1 MKLARKYS
9 DYLVYRLLES
19 VMVTSNEFKKII
31 NDMPNTDKIAD
42 ILYQI
47 IDDKVDI
54 KTNYNL
60 VDVDKEKNDE
70 VSFLPD
76 NQYQR
81 FLTKGDDVTT
91 KTKGKAKIGRMIN
104 QILKDNGHTQFKD
117 TDVEKFIN
125 NFKSTWNKKHGIV
138 NRKTEVVKGKDI
150 LKWYNI
156 NSYNS
161 DKGTLGSS
169 CMRYEKVNHFMNIY
183 AENPDKISMIII
195 TDEGKLVAR
204 ALFWVL
210 DETTQGSSKKF
221 YLDRIYTEQDSD
233 VNFLFD
239 WVVDNLCNKDSKIL
253 ASHKNSEN
261 QYEMK
266 VFLNKVNF
274 EHYPYADSFNYL
286 YEKID
291 KEGRILGNGY
301 VSNFSHWDDKEITK
315 NYSVSEIRNH
325 SEGFPSRLSHV
336 FSKKLNMFINNKEA
350 IQDSEVGWVPKSMCK
365 KCEFLD
371 DWIYQDNAVWSESMQ
386 DWIDKRQAVDTKDF
400 GLIHRDAIIKVAT
413 KYIGDYLHPID
424 FISKMERGENLFEIE
439 TKLKS
444 NDWKIPEYR
453 FNRERYYSDNL
464 VVKDFWNEW
473 QIKQGC
479 FELFDC
485 GQYDDVIP
493 KVNNFTELVKERNHK
508 AYLLKEDAILFR
520 LTPSDDNKWI
530 SVSDLKSP
538 YHNLNYTEFVKFVN
552 NSDIDKSTKNLII
565 ENKTKF
571 HEYWMNNSSSYR
583 RKFEIDIKMSGVD
596 GTGLY
601 LKLFDLVW
609 KKFMTMDES
618 INREIKERFENY
630 NLTDDQVQLVY
641 EILSGL
647 TLAFIIYDDTS
658 DSRGM
663 VNDWLDSDKAT
674 NFIDRISNIR
684 NHNGD
689 ISGIYFSDFT
699 EICRKIFRNYIDDL
713 RGDIRVVSDEMAREY
728 NISRDAFMSFISDS
742 ISLRDLNPYI

>member
-9 DYLVYRLLES
+9 DYLVYQLLES
-19 VMVTSNEFKKII
+19 VMVTSREFKSII
-31 NDMPNTDKIAD
+31 HDMPNGDKIAD
-42 ILYQI
+42 ILYNI
-47 IDDKVDI
+47 IDDKTDI

-60 VDVDKEKNDE
+60 IDVDKEKNDE

-81 FLTKGDDVTT
+81 FIAKGDDVTT
-91 KTKGKAKIGRMIN
+91 KTKGNAKIGRMIN

-150 LKWYNI
+150 LKWYDVSN
-156 NSYNS
+156 YNS
-161 DKGTLGSS
+161 TNGTLGSS

-183 AENPDKISMIII
+183 AENPDKISMVII

-210 DETTQGSSKKF
+210 DETSQGNKKF

-233 VNFLFD
+233 FQFLFD
-239 WVVDNLCNKDSKIL
+239 WVVDNLCNKDPKIL

-291 KEGRILGNGY
+291 KEGKILGNGY
-301 VSNFSHWDDKEITK
+301 VSNFNHYDDKDITR

-325 SEGFPSRLSHV
+325 NEGLPSRLSHV
-336 FSKKLNMFINNKEA
+336 FSEKLNIFIRKREA
-350 IQDSEVGWVPKSMCK
+350 IRDSEAGWIPKSMCK

-371 DWIYQDNAVWSESMQ
+371 EWIYQDNAVWSESMQ
-386 DWIDKRQAVDTKDF
+386 DWIDKRQAVDTKEF

-424 FISKMERGENLFEIE
+424 FMSKLESGVNLFEIE

-444 NDWKIPEYR
+444 NDWKRPEYR
-453 FNRERYYSDNL
+453 LGGERYYSDDL
-464 VVKDFWNEW
+464 VVKDIWNEW

-485 GQYDDVIP
+485 GQYDDVMP
-493 KVNNFTELVKERNHK
+493 KVGNFTGLVKEKNGK
-508 AYLLKEDAILFR
+508 AYLLKEDAVLFG
-520 LTPSDDNKWI
+520 LTPGNSDKWI
-530 SVSDLKSP
+530 SVVDLKSF
-538 YHNLNYTEFVKFVN
+538 YETLNYTEFMKFVDA
-552 NSDIDKSTKNLII
+552 SDIDQSTKDSII
-565 ENKTKF
+565 ETKTKF
-571 HEYWMNNSSSYR
+571 HEYWLENSSGYTR
-583 RKFEIDIKMSGVD
+583 RFEIYSKMSGVD
-596 GTGLY
+596 GTDLY

-609 KKFMTMDES
+609 KKFMTIDES
-618 INREIKERFENY
+618 INLEILSRFENY
-630 NLTDDQVQLVY
+630 NLTDGQVQLVY

-663 VNDWLDSDKAT
+663 VNDWLKSEKAT
-674 NFIDRISNIR
+674 NFRDRISNIR
-684 NHNGD
+684 DRDGD

-728 NISRDAFMSFISDS
+728 NISRDGFMSFISNS

>member
-9 DYLVYRLLES
+9 DYLVYQLLES
-19 VMVTSNEFKKII
+19 VMVTSKEFKNII
-31 NDMPNTDKIAD
+31 HDMPNGDKIAD
-42 ILYQI
+42 ILYNI
-47 IDDKVDI
+47 IDDKTDI

-60 VDVDKEKNDE
+60 IDVDKEKNDE

-91 KTKGKAKIGRMIN
+91 KTKGNAKIGRMIN
-104 QILKDNGHTQFKD
+104 QILKDNGHNQFKD

-156 NSYNS
+156 NNYNS

-183 AENPDKISMIII
+183 AENPDKISMVII

-210 DETTQGSSKKF
+210 DETSQGNKKF

-233 VNFLFD
+233 FQFLFD
-239 WVVDNLCNKDSKIL
+239 WVVDNLCNKDPKIL

-291 KEGRILGNGY
+291 KEGKILGNGY
-301 VSNFSHWDDKEITK
+301 VSNFNHYDDKDITR

-325 SEGFPSRLSHV
+325 NEGLPSRLSHV
-336 FSKKLNMFINNKEA
+336 FSKKLNMFINRKEA
-350 IQDSEVGWVPKSMCK
+350 IQDSEAGWIPKSMCK

-371 DWIYQDNAVWSESMQ
+371 EWIYQDNAVWSESMQ
-386 DWIDKRQAVDTKDF
+386 DWIDKRQTVDTKEF

-424 FISKMERGENLFEIE
+424 FMSKLESGVNLFEIE

-444 NDWKIPEYR
+444 NDWKRPEYR
-453 FNRERYYSDNL
+453 LGGERYYSDDL
-464 VVKDFWNEW
+464 VVKDIWNEW
-473 QIKQGC
+473 QIKQGS

-485 GQYDDVIP
+485 GKYDDAIS
-493 KVNNFTELVKERNHK
+493 KVGNFTELVREKNGK
-508 AYLLKEDAILFR
+508 AYILKEDAILFG
-520 LTPSDDNKWI
+520 LTPGDGGKWI
-530 SVSDLKSP
+530 SVVDLKS
-538 YHNLNYTEFVKFVN
+538 YYENLNYTEFMKFVDA
-552 NSDIDKSTKNLII
+552 SDIDQSTKDSII
-565 ENKTKF
+565 ETKTKF
-571 HEYWMNNSSSYR
+571 HEYWLQNSSNYV
-583 RKFEIDIKMSGVD
+583 RKFEIYSKMGGVD
-596 GTGLY
+596 GTDLY

-609 KKFMTMDES
+609 KEFMTREEA
-618 INREIKERFENY
+618 INREIKERFEYYNV
-630 NLTDDQVQLVY
+630 NLTDDQIQLVW

-647 TLAFIIYDDTS
+647 TLAFIYFDDTN
-658 DSRGM
+658 DSRGT
-663 VNDWLDSDKAT
+663 VHDWLKSDKAA
-674 NFIDRISNIR
+674 NFKEKISNIR
-684 NHNGD
+684 RGD
-689 ISGIYFSDFT
+689 GNLSFTDFT
-699 EICRKIFRNYIDDL
+699 EICRMVFRDFIDDT
-713 RGDIRVVSDEMAREY
+713 RGDIRTISDRMATEY
-728 NISRDAFMSFISDS
+728 NINRSSFISFINNA
-742 ISLRDLNPYI
+742 ISFRDLNPYV